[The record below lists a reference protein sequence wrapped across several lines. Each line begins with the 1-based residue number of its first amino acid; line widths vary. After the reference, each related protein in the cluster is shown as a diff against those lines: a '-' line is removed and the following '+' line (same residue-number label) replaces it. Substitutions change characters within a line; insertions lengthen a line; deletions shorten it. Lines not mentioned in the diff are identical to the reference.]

1 MTPCSYII
9 YNFKRRNIMTT
20 RPDFSANT
28 IDNSA
33 AMHKTRFSL
42 AGIVFLIFCMCA
54 AGAFGVEDMIPSVG
68 PGLTIALLIIIP
80 ILWAI
85 PMGIYTAELGALAP
99 VDAGP
104 YVWMRMAYGEMWGF
118 CMNWWLM
125 LAIYLGQAAY
135 VVIAVGYIG
144 QIISLTPLAATIIK
158 IAIVVILTIVNL
170 IGLKEVSI
178 LSTIFS
184 IIIIVMFALVTI
196 VGFANWNYNPVD
208 PFIPEGTDVVSSLG
222 TGLAIG
228 IWLYCGYIQISN
240 LGGEIAN
247 PEIVPKGMKVS
258 IIVIALNFLLPTIAG
273 LASLGNY
280 QNWGTGIGDGTLNY
294 SSVLITY
301 TGPALGVAFMIMA
314 VISSC
319 STTNSVIAS
328 GSRLFLILAEDN
340 LCPSFLAKLT
350 KKSKMPFWP
359 IIILAA
365 VTIIFVNFDF
375 SMIVNIV
382 SPVLFILY
390 VGLAFAFLKI
400 RKKYPVEERTVWYAK
415 GGKLLKAYVIGGMF
429 LMGFVGIMV
438 NGLEFF
444 TLSFLI
450 TASGLVF
457 YVIFKRLYGGLAV
470 NDPDSYP
477 VNPKTGLAQGD
488 IWRIGIFFMVFGIL
502 MFVGSF
508 VIGWYEGSWGPDY
521 YLFTYGD
528 CFLGDF
534 YAMINT
540 CRWCGLGGAVLGII
554 FFIAGIKTD
563 RNPS

>member
-1 MTPCSYII
+1 MSNKSETY
-9 YNFKRRNIMTT
+9 
-20 RPDFSANT
+20 
-28 IDNSA
+28 A
-33 AMHKTRFSL
+33 APAAGSSTMKKTKFSL

-68 PGLTIALLIIIP
+68 PGLTILLLIIIP
-80 ILWAI
+80 ILWAA

-104 YVWMRMAYGEMWGF
+104 YVWMKMAYGEMWGF

-144 QIISLTPLAATIIK
+144 KVIALTPLAATVIK
-158 IAIVVILTIVNL
+158 VAIVVILTIVNL

-196 VGFANWNYNPVD
+196 VGFANWNYNPID
-208 PFIPEGTDVVSSLG
+208 PFIPEDTDIVSSLG

-240 LGGEIAN
+240 LGGEISN

-258 IIVIALNFLLPTIAG
+258 IIIITLNFLLPTVAG
-273 LASLGNY
+273 LASMGNY
-280 QNWGTGIGDGTLNY
+280 QNWGTGIGEGTLNY
-294 SSVLITY
+294 SSVLIHY

-340 LCPSFLAKLT
+340 LCPGFLSKLT

-359 IIILAA
+359 IVILAI

-382 SPVLFILY
+382 SPVLFVLY

-400 RKKYPVEERTVWYAK
+400 RKKYPVEKRNVWYAK
-415 GGKLLKAYVIGGMF
+415 GGKVLKAYVIGGMF
-429 LMGFVGIMV
+429 LIGFIGIMV

-450 TASGLVF
+450 TVSGVVF
-457 YVIFKRLYGGLAV
+457 YVIFKRLYGGLYAS
-470 NDPDSYP
+470 DPQKYP
-477 VNPKTGLAQGD
+477 INPKTKLAQGD
-488 IWRIGIFFMVFGIL
+488 IWRIGIFFMIFGLL
-502 MFVGSF
+502 MFAGSF
-508 VIGWYEGSWGPDY
+508 VISWYEGSWGPDY
-521 YLFTYGD
+521 YLQTYGSG
-528 CFLGDF
+528 LLSDF
-534 YAMINT
+534 GGMISI
-540 CRWCGLGGAVLGII
+540 CRWCGLGGAVLGVILFVI
-554 FFIAGIKTD
+554 GVKTD
-563 RNPS
+563 KVSDGE

>member
-1 MTPCSYII
+1 MSNKSDAYSTAVNS
-9 YNFKRRNIMTT
+9 
-20 RPDFSANT
+20 SATMN
-28 IDNSA
+28 
-33 AMHKTRFSL
+33 KTKFSL
-42 AGIVFLIFCMCA
+42 AGIVFLIYCMCA
-54 AGAFGVEDMIPSVG
+54 AGAFGVEAMISSVG

-80 ILWAI
+80 ILWAA
-85 PMGIYTAELGALAP
+85 PMGVYTAELGALAP

-104 YVWMRMAYGEMWGF
+104 YVWMKMAYGELWGF

-135 VVIAVGYIG
+135 VVVAVGYISK
-144 QIISLTPLAATIIK
+144 IIALTPLAATIIK
-158 IAIVVILTIVNL
+158 VAIVVVLTIVNL
-170 IGLKEVSI
+170 IGLKEVSV

-196 VGFANWNYNPVD
+196 VGFANWNYNPID
-208 PFIPEGTDVVSSLG
+208 PFIPEGSNIVSSLG
-222 TGLAIG
+222 TGFAVG

-258 IIVIALNFLLPTIAG
+258 IIIIALNFLLPTIAG
-273 LASLGNY
+273 LASLGHY
-280 QNWGTGIGDGTLNY
+280 ESWGTGIEEGTLNY
-294 SSVLITY
+294 SSVLIQY

-319 STTNSVIAS
+319 STTNSIIAS

-340 LCPSFLAKLT
+340 LCPVFLSRLT

-359 IIILAA
+359 IIILAI

-375 SMIVNIV
+375 SMIVNII

-400 RKKYPVEERTVWYAK
+400 RKKYPVEERNVWYAK
-415 GGKLLKAYVIGGMF
+415 GGKLLKVYVMGSM
-429 LMGFVGIMV
+429 LLVGFVGMMV

-444 TLSFLI
+444 TFSFLI
-450 TASGLVF
+450 TLSGIVA
-457 YVIFKRLYGGLAV
+457 YIAFKRMYGGLYV
-470 NDPDSYP
+470 NAPEKNP
-477 VNPKTGLAQGD
+477 INPKTKLAQGD
-488 IWRIGIFFMVFGIL
+488 IWRIGIFFIIFGVL

-508 VIGWYEGSWGPDY
+508 VIAWYEGSWGPDY
-521 YLFTYGD
+521 YLATYGHG
-528 CFLGDF
+528 LLSNF
-534 YAMINT
+534 YGMISV

-554 FFIAGIKTD
+554 LYIVGYKTD
-563 RNPS
+563 RA

>member
-1 MTPCSYII
+1 MSNNHDI
-9 YNFKRRNIMTT
+9 NASTT
-20 RPDFSANT
+20 NDSKSMNK
-28 IDNSA
+28 N
-33 AMHKTRFSL
+33 KFSL
-42 AGIVFLIFCMCA
+42 LGIVFLIYCMCA

-68 PGLTIALLIIIP
+68 PGLTIALLVIIP
-80 ILWAI
+80 ILWAV

-104 YVWMRMAYGEMWGF
+104 YEWMKMAYGEMWGF

-144 QIISLTPLAATIIK
+144 KIIALTPFAAMVIK
-158 IAIVVILTIVNL
+158 IAIVVVLTIVNL
-170 IGLKEVSI
+170 IGLKEVSL

-184 IIIIVMFALVTI
+184 VIIIVMFALVTI
-196 VGFANWNYNPVD
+196 VGFANWNYNPID
-208 PFIPEGTDVVSSLG
+208 PFIPENSDIISSLG

-258 IIVIALNFLLPTIAG
+258 IIIIVLNFLLPTIAG

-280 QNWGTGIGDGTLNY
+280 ESWGTGIEEGTLNY
-294 SSVLITY
+294 SSVLIHY
-301 TGPALGVAFMIMA
+301 CGPYMGVAFMLMA

-319 STTNSVIAS
+319 STINSVIAS
-328 GSRLFLILAEDN
+328 GSRLFLVLAEDN
-340 LCPSFLAKLT
+340 LCPKFLSKLT
-350 KKSKMPFWP
+350 QKSKMPFWP
-359 IIILAA
+359 IIILAI

-375 SMIVNIV
+375 SVIVNIV
-382 SPVLFILY
+382 SPTLFVLY

-400 RKKYPVEERTVWYAK
+400 RKKYPVENRTVWYAK
-415 GGKLLKAYVIGGMF
+415 GGKALNAYVICGMF
-429 LMGFVGIMV
+429 LVGFIGIMI

-450 TASGLVF
+450 IVSGLIA
-457 YVIFKRLYGGLAV
+457 YMAFKRKYGGLYSK
-470 NDPDSYP
+470 DPEKYP
-477 VNPKTGLAQGD
+477 INHKTKLAQGD
-488 IWRIGIFFMVFGIL
+488 IWRIGIFFVIFGLL

-508 VIGWYEGSWGPDY
+508 VISWYEGAWGPEY
-521 YLFTYGD
+521 YLEVYGSG
-528 CFLGDF
+528 FLSNFG
-534 YAMINT
+534 AMITT
-540 CRWCGLGGAVLGII
+540 CRWCGIGGAVFGII
-554 FFIAGIKTD
+554 LYIIGRKTD
-563 RNPS
+563 NVTVQPSDK

>member
-1 MTPCSYII
+1 MSNKLET
-9 YNFKRRNIMTT
+9 N
-20 RPDFSANT
+20 
-28 IDNSA
+28 A
-33 AMHKTRFSL
+33 AMSGSNSMHKNKFSL
-42 AGIVFLIFCMCA
+42 LGIVFLIYCMCA
-54 AGAFGVEDMIPSVG
+54 AGAFGVEDMIPAVG
-68 PGLTIALLIIIP
+68 PGLTIVLLIVIP
-80 ILWAI
+80 ILWGA

-104 YVWMRMAYGEMWGF
+104 YVWMKMAYGEMWGF

-144 QIISLTPLAATIIK
+144 KIIALTPLAATIIK
-158 IAIVVILTIVNL
+158 VAIVVILTIVNL
-170 IGLKEVSI
+170 IGLKEVSF

-184 IIIIVMFALVTI
+184 IIIIVMFSLVTI
-196 VGFANWNYNPVD
+196 VGFANWNYNPME
-208 PFIPEGTDVVSSLG
+208 PFITEGSDVVSSLG

-258 IIVIALNFLLPTIAG
+258 IVIIVLNFLLPTIAG

-280 QNWGTGIGDGTLNY
+280 DSWGTGIDEGTLNY
-294 SSVLITY
+294 SSVLIHY
-301 TGPALGVAFMIMA
+301 MGPAMGVAFMLMA
-314 VISSC
+314 VVSSC

-328 GSRLFLILAEDN
+328 GSRLFLILAEDH
-340 LCPSFLAKLT
+340 LCPKFLTTLT

-359 IIILAA
+359 IVILAI

-375 SMIVNIV
+375 SLIVNIV
-382 SPVLFILY
+382 SPVLFVLY

-415 GGKLLKAYVIGGMF
+415 GGTALKVYVAGGMF
-429 LMGFVGIMV
+429 VIGFIGMMT

-450 TASGLVF
+450 TLSGVIF
-457 YVIFKRLYGGLAV
+457 YILFKRLYGGLYKVDAQQ
-470 NDPDSYP
+470 YP
-477 VNPKTGLAQGD
+477 INPKTKLAQGD
-488 IWRIGIFFMVFGIL
+488 LWRIGIFFIIFGLL
-502 MFVGSF
+502 MFAGSF
-508 VIGWYEGSWGPDY
+508 VIAWYEGAWGPDY
-521 YLFTYGD
+521 YLETYESGLLAS
-528 CFLGDF
+528 FWS
-534 YAMINT
+534 MISI
-540 CRWCGLGGAVLGII
+540 CRWGGLAGTVLGIALYVI
-554 FFIAGIKTD
+554 GRKTD
-563 RNPS
+563 ALP

>member
-1 MTPCSYII
+1 MSNKSET
-9 YNFKRRNIMTT
+9 
-20 RPDFSANT
+20 NT
-28 IDNSA
+28 ATSSS
-33 AMHKTRFSL
+33 AMHKTKFSL

-68 PGLTIALLIIIP
+68 PGLTIFLLIIIP
-80 ILWAI
+80 VLWAA

-104 YVWMRMAYGEMWGF
+104 YEWMKMAYGELWGF

-144 QIISLTPLAATIIK
+144 KVIALTPLMATIIK
-158 IAIVVILTIVNL
+158 VAIVVILTIVNL
-170 IGLKEVSI
+170 IGLKEVSV

-184 IIIIVMFALVTI
+184 VIIIIMFGLVTI
-196 VGFANWNYNPVD
+196 VGFANWNYNPVE
-208 PFIPEGTDVVSSLG
+208 PFIPEGSDIVTSLG

-240 LGGEIAN
+240 LGGEISN

-258 IIVIALNFLLPTIAG
+258 IIIIALNFLLPTIAG

-280 QNWGTGIGDGTLNY
+280 QSWGTGIEEGVLNY
-294 SSVLITY
+294 SSVLTQF

-328 GSRLFLILAEDN
+328 GSRLFMVLAEDN
-340 LCPSFLAKLT
+340 LCPGFLSKLT
-350 KKSKMPFWP
+350 KKSRMPFWP
-359 IIILAA
+359 IIILAI

-375 SMIVNIV
+375 SIIVNII

-390 VGLAFAFLKI
+390 VSLAFAFLKI

-415 GGKLLKAYVIGGMF
+415 GGKALKAYVLGGMF
-429 LMGFVGIMV
+429 LIGFIGMMV

-444 TLSFLI
+444 TMSFLI
-450 TASGLVF
+450 TISGLVF
-457 YVIFKRLYGGLAV
+457 YIIFKRLYGGLSV
-470 NDPDSYP
+470 KYP
-477 VNPKTGLAQGD
+477 EKHPLNPKTKLAQGD
-488 IWRIGIFFMVFGIL
+488 IWRIGIFFMIFGVL

-521 YLFTYGD
+521 YLEVYGKGLLSSFTG
-528 CFLGDF
+528 
-534 YAMINT
+534 MIST
-540 CRWCGLGGAVLGII
+540 CRWCGLGGTVLGII
-554 FFIAGIKTD
+554 LFIVGIKTD
-563 RNPS
+563 RINDAN